1 MPKTPP
7 RPPHRPPRNSRPRPS
22 RTAAPPGIAKATT
35 GIEGLDQL
43 TGGGLPAGRPTLVSG
58 GPGCGKTL
66 LAMEFLV
73 RGATRFGEPGVF
85 VAFEE
90 STEELAA
97 NVASLGFD
105 LDGLCRKK
113 LLAVDYVHVDP
124 HEIEETGEYNLEGL
138 FIRLG
143 AAIDAVGAKRI
154 VLDTLEVLFG
164 GFADALTLRG
174 EIRRLFRWLKER
186 GVTAIITA
194 ERIEGTLTRFGLE
207 EYVSDCV
214 IVLDHRV
221 VEQVS
226 TRRLR
231 IVKYR
236 GSSHGT
242 NEYPF
247 LIGDGGLSVLPVT
260 ALGLDYPV
268 STERVSTG
276 IARLDEMLGGE
287 GYFRGSSVLV
297 SGAAGTGKSSIAA
310 SYVDAACRRG
320 EPCVYFAM
328 EESPAQVVRN
338 MRSIGIDLEVWSRK
352 GLLRFQAARPTLF
365 GLEMHLIAMHKT
377 VDEFAP
383 RTVVVDPISSLL
395 TAGTPHD
402 VKAMLVRLFDHLK
415 LKGVTALLTSL
426 TDGIPVDDSTVGVS
440 SLIDTW
446 IQLRDIESGGERNR
460 GLYVVKSR
468 GMAHSNQVREFLI
481 SGRGVS
487 LVDVYAGGG
496 GALTGSA
503 RMAQVAAD
511 EAESLARSQDAA
523 RKQRSLTRRRAA
535 FDAQLDALRA
545 QFAAEEEELTNDISE
560 AEGREARLGSSRD
573 EIRRVRT
580 SVASARKVEATA
592 KPAGR
597 KR

>member
-1 MPKTPP
+1 MTSRPAPRPHRKTPRAP
-7 RPPHRPPRNSRPRPS
+7 R
-22 RTAAPPGIAKATT
+22 TIAKAPT

-66 LAMEFLV
+66 LGMEFLV
-73 RGATRFGEPGVF
+73 RGATRFDEPGVF

-90 STEELAA
+90 TADELAK

-105 LDGLCRKK
+105 LDGLVAQK

-124 HEIEETGEYNLEGL
+124 HEIEETGEYNLDGL
-138 FIRLG
+138 FVRLG
-143 AAIDAVGAKRI
+143 AALDAVGAKRI

-164 GFADALTLRG
+164 GFTDALTLRG

-186 GVTAIITA
+186 GVTAVITA
-194 ERIEGTLTRFGLE
+194 ERLEGTLTRYGLE

-214 IVLDHRV
+214 ILLDHRTID
-221 VEQVS
+221 QVS

-236 GSSHGT
+236 GSAHGT

-247 LIGDGGLSVLPVT
+247 LIADDGLSVLPVT

-276 IARLDEMLGGE
+276 IARLDEMLGGK
-287 GYFRGSSVLV
+287 GYFRASSVLV
-297 SGAAGTGKSSIAA
+297 SGTAGTGKSSIAA
-310 SYVDAACRRG
+310 SFVDAACRRG
-320 EPCVYFAM
+320 ESCVYFAL

-338 MRSIGIDLEVWSRK
+338 MRSIGLGLDAWVDK

-365 GLEMHLIAMHKT
+365 GLEMHLISMHKT
-377 VDEFAP
+377 IDDIAP
-383 RTVVVDPISSLL
+383 RAVVLDPISSLL
-395 TAGTPHD
+395 TAGSAHD

-415 LKGVTALLTSL
+415 LRGVTALLTSL
-426 TDGIPVDDSTVGVS
+426 TQAPSDEDSVVGIS

-446 IQLRDIESGGERNR
+446 LQLRDLETGGERNR

-468 GMAHSNQVREFLI
+468 GMSHSNQVREFLI
-481 SGRGVS
+481 SDRGIE
-487 LVDVYAGGG
+487 LVDVYAGPGG
-496 GALTGSA
+496 VLTGSA
-503 RMAQVAAD
+503 RVSQEAAD
-511 EAESLARSQDAA
+511 RAAAAAREHEAAGRKRSLAR
-523 RKQRSLTRRRAA
+523 RKTA
-535 FDAQLDALRA
+535 FEAQLQAMRA
-545 QFAAEEEELTNDISE
+545 EFAAEEEELTNMIHE
-560 AEGREARLGSSRD
+560 AEAQELRLGAERA
-573 EIRRVRT
+573 EMHR
-580 SVASARKVEATA
+580 ARE
-592 KPAGR
+592 GG
-597 KR
+597 

>member
-1 MPKTPP
+1 M
-7 RPPHRPPRNSRPRPS
+7 
-22 RTAAPPGIAKATT
+22 IAKAAT
-35 GIEGLDQL
+35 GIDGLDQL

-73 RGATRFGEPGVF
+73 RGATRYGEPGVF

-90 STEELAA
+90 TADELSA

-105 LDGLCRKK
+105 LDGLCAKK
-113 LLAVDYVHVDP
+113 LMAVDYIHVDP
-124 HEIEETGEYNLEGL
+124 HEIEETGEYSLEGL
-138 FIRLG
+138 FVRLG

-164 GFADALTLRG
+164 GFSDALMLRG

-186 GVTAIITA
+186 GVTAVITA
-194 ERIEGTLTRFGLE
+194 ERLEGTLTRYGLE

-247 LIGDGGLSVLPVT
+247 LIANGGLSVLPVT
-260 ALGLDYPV
+260 ALGLDYEV
-268 STERVSTG
+268 STDRVSTG
-276 IARLDEMLGGE
+276 IARLDDMLGGK
-287 GYFRGSSVLV
+287 GYYRGSSVLI
-297 SGAAGTGKSSIAA
+297 SGTAGTGKTSVAA
-310 SYVDAACRRG
+310 SFVDAACRRG
-320 EPCVYFAM
+320 ESCVYFAL

-338 MRSIGIDLEVWSRK
+338 MRSIGIDLDAWVKK

-365 GLEMHLIAMHKT
+365 GLEMHLISMHQT
-377 VDEFAP
+377 VDEIAP
-383 RTVVVDPISSLL
+383 QIVVVDPISSLL
-395 TAGTPHD
+395 TAGTAHD
-402 VKAMLVRLFDHLK
+402 VKAMLVRLFDRLK
-415 LKGVTALLTSL
+415 VKGISTLLTSL
-426 TDGIPVDDSTVGVS
+426 TDNPSAEDSTIGIS

-446 IQLRDIESGGERNR
+446 FQLRDLEAGGERNR

-468 GMAHSNQVREFLI
+468 GMAHSNQVREFVI
-481 SGRGVS
+481 SDHGVE
-487 LVDVYAGGG
+487 LVEVYSVPGGV
-496 GALTGSA
+496 LTGTA
-503 RMAQVAAD
+503 RVAQVAAD
-511 EAESLARSQDAA
+511 EAAA
-523 RKQRSLTRRRAA
+523 LTRRQEADRRQRTLTRRRAA
-535 FDAQLDALRA
+535 FEAQLLALQA
-545 QFAAEEEELTNDISE
+545 EFAAEVDEMTSAIDE
-560 AEGREARLGSSRD
+560 AAGREARIGSDRE
-573 EIRRVRT
+573 EIRRLRT
-580 SVASARKVEATA
+580 SGTGARKHTA
-592 KPAGR
+592 ALVAPKRKP
-597 KR
+597 

>member
-1 MPKTPP
+1 MKPKTPARPHARAP
-7 RPPHRPPRNSRPRPS
+7 RPAPETPISPPLLPK
-22 RTAAPPGIAKATT
+22 AAT
-35 GIEGLDQL
+35 GIDGLDQL
-43 TGGGLPAGRPTLVSG
+43 TGGGLPVGRPTLVSG

-73 RGATRFGEPGVF
+73 RGATRYGEPGVF

-90 STEELAA
+90 TAEELAA

-105 LDGLCRKK
+105 LDGLCARKQI
-113 LLAVDYVHVDP
+113 AVDYVYVDP

-138 FIRLG
+138 FVRLG

-164 GFADALTLRG
+164 GFSDALTLRG

-194 ERIEGTLTRFGLE
+194 ERLEGTLTRFGLE

-214 IVLDHRV
+214 ILLDHRV

-236 GSSHGT
+236 GSAHGT

-247 LIGDGGLSVLPVT
+247 LISDGGLSVLPVT
-260 ALGLDYPV
+260 ALGLDYEV
-268 STERVSTG
+268 SSERVSTG
-276 IARLDEMLGGE
+276 IPRLDEMLGGE
-287 GYFRGSSVLV
+287 GYFRGSSVLI
-297 SGAAGTGKSSIAA
+297 SGTAGTGKTSAAA
-310 SYVDAACRRG
+310 SFVDAACRRG
-320 EPCVYFAM
+320 ESCVYFAL

-338 MRSIGIDLEVWSRK
+338 MRSIGIDLDVWARR

-365 GLEMHLIAMHKT
+365 GLEMHLISMHKA
-377 VDEFAP
+377 VDEIAP
-383 RTVVVDPISSLL
+383 SVVVVDPISSLL
-395 TAGTPHD
+395 TAGTAHD

-415 LKGVTALLTSL
+415 LKKITAVLTAL
-426 TDGIPVDDSTVGVS
+426 TDGTIVEESTVGVS

-446 IQLRDIESGGERNR
+446 IQLRDIEAGGERNR
-460 GLYVVKSR
+460 GIYLVKSR
-468 GMAHSNQVREFLI
+468 GMAHSNQVREFVI
-481 SGRGVS
+481 SGRGVD

-503 RMAQVAAD
+503 RVAQVAAD
-511 EAESLARSQDAA
+511 EAEALARSQEAA
-523 RKQRSLTRRRAA
+523 RKQRALARRRAA

-545 QFAAEEEELTNDISE
+545 QFAAEEEELTNDINE
-560 AEGREARLGSSRD
+560 AAVRDARIGSDRD
-573 EIRRVRT
+573 AIRRLRAG
-580 SVASARKVEATA
+580 VAGARKAA
-592 KPAGR
+592 PAPAALRSKP
-597 KR
+597 

>member
-1 MPKTPP
+1 MKPKTP
-7 RPPHRPPRNSRPRPS
+7 SRPHARS
-22 RTAAPPGIAKATT
+22 DRADSPPPPPALIAKAPT
-35 GIEGLDQL
+35 GIDGFDQL

-73 RGATRFGEPGVF
+73 RGATRYDEPGVF

-90 STEELAA
+90 TAEELAA

-105 LDGLCRKK
+105 LGGLCAQK
-113 LLAVDYVHVDP
+113 LIAVDYVHVDP

-138 FIRLG
+138 FVRLG

-164 GFADALTLRG
+164 GFSDALVLRG

-186 GVTAIITA
+186 GVTAVITA
-194 ERIEGTLTRFGLE
+194 ERLEGTLTRYGLE

-214 IVLDHRV
+214 ILLDHRV
-221 VEQVS
+221 VDQVS

-236 GSSHGT
+236 GSPHGT

-247 LIGDGGLSVLPVT
+247 LIDHGGLSVLPVT
-260 ALGLDYPV
+260 ALGLDYEV

-287 GYFRGSSVLV
+287 GYYRGSSVLI
-297 SGAAGTGKSSIAA
+297 SGTAGTGKTSIAA
-310 SYVDAACRRG
+310 SFVDAACRRG
-320 EPCVYFAM
+320 ESCVYFAL

-338 MRSIGIDLEVWSRK
+338 MRSIGIDLDAWVKK

-365 GLEMHLIAMHKT
+365 GLEMHLISMHKT
-377 VDEFAP
+377 VDELAP
-383 RTVVVDPISSLL
+383 RVVVVDPISSLL
-395 TAGTPHD
+395 TAGSAHD

-415 LKGVTALLTSL
+415 LKGVSTLLTSL
-426 TDGIPVDDSTVGVS
+426 TDSPGAEESTVGIS

-446 IQLRDIESGGERNR
+446 LQLRELEAGGERNR

-468 GMAHSNQVREFLI
+468 GMPHSNQVREFVI
-481 SGRGVS
+481 SERGVE
-487 LVDVYAGGG
+487 LVEVYTGPG
-496 GALTGSA
+496 GALAGTA
-503 RMAQVAAD
+503 RVAQMAAD
-511 EAESLARSQDAA
+511 EAAALSRQQDAA
-523 RKQRSLTRRRAA
+523 RRQRALARRRVA
-535 FDAQLDALRA
+535 FDAQLLSLQAE
-545 QFAAEEEELTNDISE
+545 FAAEVDEMTNAIQE
-560 AEGREARLGSSRD
+560 AEEREARIGAERD
-573 EIRRVRT
+573 EIRRLRAGG
-580 SVASARKVEATA
+580 SGSRKGAAAPGER
-592 KPAGR
+592 P
-597 KR
+597 